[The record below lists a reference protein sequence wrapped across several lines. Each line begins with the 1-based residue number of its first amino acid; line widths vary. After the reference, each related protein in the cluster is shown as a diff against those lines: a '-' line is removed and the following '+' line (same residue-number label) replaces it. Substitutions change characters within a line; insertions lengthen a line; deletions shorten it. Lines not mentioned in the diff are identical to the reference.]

1 MKLSELGSAP
11 NLLTL
16 LRLIFV
22 PLVVVE
28 IQQQAYGWALA
39 IFVVAGITDG
49 LDGLLA
55 RALKQKTTI
64 GQYLDPIADKLL
76 LSTMF
81 LMLSI
86 AHTTPG
92 GPSIIRWPVTIMVF
106 SRDIIILIVCTLLYA
121 TGTMKVFRPSLLG
134 KANTAV
140 QILSVFMALVY
151 QIVQAEWARLAKLW
165 SLRAT
170 MALTTISGVHYVLR
184 LAIDLR
190 AVHHTD
196 LEKETPN
203 ALDQ

>member
-1 MKLSELGSAP
+1 MLRQLKSAP

-22 PLVVVE
+22 PFVVVA
-28 IQQQAYGWALA
+28 IQQQKYAWALG
-39 IFVVAGITDG
+39 IFVVAGITDL

-55 RALKQKTTI
+55 RVLKQKTTL

-86 AHTTPG
+86 AH
-92 GPSIIRWPVTIMVF
+92 IIRWPYTILVF

-121 TGTMKVFRPSLLG
+121 TGIMKVFRPTWFG

-140 QILSVFMALVY
+140 QIISVLLALIY
-151 QIVQAEWARLAKLW
+151 EINHANWAHLGKRW
-165 SLRAT
+165 SLST
-170 MALTTISGVHYVLR
+170 TVALTTISGVHYVLR
-184 LAIDLR
+184 LALDLR
-190 AVHHTD
+190 SAGNKAD
-196 LEKETPN
+196 SEP
-203 ALDQ
+203 ASS

>member
-1 MKLSELGSAP
+1 MLRQLKSAP

-22 PLVVVE
+22 PFVVVA
-28 IQQQAYGWALA
+28 IQQQKYAWALA
-39 IFVVAGITDG
+39 IFVIAGITDG

-55 RALKQKTTI
+55 RLLKQKTTL

-86 AHTTPG
+86 AH
-92 GPSIIRWPVTIMVF
+92 IIRWPVTIMVF

-121 TGTMKVFRPSLLG
+121 TGTMKTFRPTWFG

-140 QILSVFMALVY
+140 QILSVPLALIY
-151 QIVQAEWARLAKLW
+151 QIAPYDWARLGKRW
-165 SLRAT
+165 SIYAT

-184 LAIDLR
+184 LAFDLR
-190 AVHHTD
+190 SAGNKA
-196 LEKETPN
+196 EGSGP
-203 ALDQ
+203 AAGA

>member
-1 MKLSELGSAP
+1 MLRQLKSAP

-28 IQQQAYGWALA
+28 IQQQNWAWALA
-39 IFVVAGITDG
+39 IFIVAGITDG

-55 RALKQKTTI
+55 RWLKQKTTL

-86 AHTTPG
+86 AH
-92 GPSIIRWPVTIMVF
+92 IIRWPVTIMVF

-121 TGTMKVFRPSLLG
+121 TGTMKTFRPSWFG
-134 KANTAV
+134 KTNTVV
-140 QILSVFMALVY
+140 QILSVFLALFY
-151 QIVQAEWARLAKLW
+151 QINSTEWTRLAKLW

-170 MALTTISGVHYVLR
+170 MALTIISGVHYVLR
-184 LAIDLR
+184 LAFDLR
-190 AVHHTD
+190 SAGNKA
-196 LEKETPN
+196 EGAGP
-203 ALDQ
+203 AAAS

>member
-1 MKLSELGSAP
+1 MRLRELGSAP

-28 IQQQAYGWALA
+28 IQQQSYTWALA
-39 IFVVAGITDG
+39 IFVAAGITDG

-55 RALKQKTTI
+55 RALKQKTTV

-86 AHTTPG
+86 AH
-92 GPSIIRWPVTIMVF
+92 IIRWPFTIMVF

-121 TGTMKVFRPSLLG
+121 TGTMKVFRPSLFG
-134 KANTAV
+134 KANTAM
-140 QILSVFMALVY
+140 QILSVFVALLY
-151 QIVQAEWARLAKLW
+151 QINGQEWARLGKRW
-165 SLRAT
+165 SLWAT
-170 MALTTISGVHYVLR
+170 VALTTISGVHYVLR
-184 LAIDLR
+184 LAVDLR
-190 AVHHTD
+190 ALHH
-196 LEKETPN
+196 KETEANTPR
-203 ALDQ
+203 Q